1 MDTLNGTMSFRLKSA
16 IKILWQKMFYLI
28 DNDLPVI
35 RPTLG
40 DYVNTIETQKRLD
53 YVLLY
58 NPNIARIEYQ
68 STLNG
73 TKENVHE
80 QHDKKGLE
88 SRLFRNFNRKDP
100 KQGLKIL
107 HILNRNIYGPL
118 FQKMG
123 KGYGTFRSIDPDSR
137 QITYEVKTCDEC
149 LDLPDVGLKTCFY
162 FSGLMAGIFSALFD
176 QSMGTYESTCGT
188 NGEPAC
194 NYEINNIRD
203 IDFKDKLES
212 YLDLSIPDE
221 KLREVEKALSENILK
236 SLKAETPSE
245 PVVGINSHI
254 IGYQLRILNN
264 LEQNPEIFSETYR
277 KAGVRFS
284 NRLVEILKSF
294 YQVDGEELLTE
305 ALPKYYKKQLL
316 ANIESVEKFQDGFMV
331 TISEAVDCAG
341 VKNLDVKP
349 CAFMRGEIEGIANI
363 ATGKHIQCD
372 IHSCKYDTEEQLC
385 QLRLSYIE
393 EEKDIPDWLK
403 EIEEQ

>member
-1 MDTLNGTMSFRLKSA
+1 MKSA
-16 IKILWQKMFYLI
+16 IKILWQKMFYMI

-40 DYVNTIETQKRLD
+40 DYVNTIEVQKRLD

-58 NPNIARIEYQ
+58 NPNMARIEYQ
-68 STLNG
+68 STLDG
-73 TKENVHE
+73 TKENVKE
-80 QHDKKGLE
+80 QHNRKGLDCK
-88 SRLFRNFNRKDP
+88 SFRNFKRKDP
-100 KQGLKIL
+100 KQSSKIL
-107 HILNRNIYGPL
+107 QILNRNIYGPL

-123 KGYGTFRSIDPDSR
+123 KGYGTFQSVDTDSR
-137 QITYEVKTCDEC
+137 QITYQVKSCDEC

-162 FSGLMAGIFSALFD
+162 FSGLLAGIFSALFD

-188 NGEPAC
+188 NGETTC

-203 IDFKDKLES
+203 VDFRDKLES
-212 YLDLSIPDE
+212 YLNLSITDE
-221 KLREVEKALSENILK
+221 KLHEVEKALSENILK

-245 PVVGINSHI
+245 LKIGSNSHI

-284 NRLVEILKSF
+284 NRLAEILKSF
-294 YQVDGEELLTE
+294 YHVDGEELLID
-305 ALPKYYKKQLL
+305 ALPKYYKKQQL
-316 ANIESVEKFQDGFMV
+316 ANIESVEKFQDGFLM

-341 VKNLDVKP
+341 VKNLDVNP

-372 IHSCKYDTEEQLC
+372 IHSCKYDTGEQFC
-385 QLRLSYIE
+385 QLRLSHIK

>member
-277 KAGVRFS
+277 
-284 NRLVEILKSF
+284 N
-294 YQVDGEELLTE
+294 
-305 ALPKYYKKQLL
+305 
-316 ANIESVEKFQDGFMV
+316 VEKFQDGFMV

-403 EIEEQ
+403 EIEEQYNARE

>member
-1 MDTLNGTMSFRLKSA
+1 MSFRLKSA
-16 IKILWQKMFYLI
+16 INILWQKMFYLI

-40 DYVNTIETQKRLD
+40 DYVKTIETQKRLD
-53 YVLLY
+53 YVLFY

-68 STLNG
+68 SALNY
-73 TKENVHE
+73 TKENVQEH
-80 QHDKKGLE
+80 HDKKGLE

-100 KQGLKIL
+100 NQGLKIL
-107 HILNRNIYGPL
+107 HILNQNIYGPL
-118 FQKMG
+118 FRKIG
-123 KGYGTFRSIDPDSR
+123 KGYGTFQSIDPDSR
-137 QITYEVKTCDEC
+137 QITYEVKNCDEC
-149 LDLPDVGLKTCFY
+149 LDLPDVGSKTCFY
-162 FSGLMAGIFSALFD
+162 FSGLLAGIFSALFD

-194 NYEINNIRD
+194 NYEINNTRD
-203 IDFKDKLES
+203 ISFIDKLDE
-212 YLDLSIPDE
+212 YLSLKISDE
-221 KLREVEKALSENILK
+221 VLNEVEKALSENILE
-236 SLKAETPSE
+236 SLKAETPPE
-245 PVVGINSHI
+245 PIVGINIHNSHI

-305 ALPKYYKKQLL
+305 ALPKYYKQQLL
-316 ANIESVEKFQDGFMV
+316 ANIESVEKFQDGFLIK
-331 TISEAVDCAG
+331 ISEPVDCAG
-341 VKNLDVKP
+341 LKNLDVKP

-363 ATGKHIQCD
+363 ATGKHIRCD
-372 IHSCKYDTEEQLC
+372 IHSCKYDTGEHFC
-385 QLRLSYIE
+385 QLELSYLE
-393 EEKDIPDWLK
+393 EKKDIPDWLK